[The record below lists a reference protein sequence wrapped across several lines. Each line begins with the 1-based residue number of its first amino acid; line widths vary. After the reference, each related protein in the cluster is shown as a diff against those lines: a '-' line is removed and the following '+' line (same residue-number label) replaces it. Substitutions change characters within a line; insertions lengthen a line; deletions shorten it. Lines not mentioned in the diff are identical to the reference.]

1 METSY
6 FKNFVLGILACLS
19 LNIGQSA
26 TPPDVFVQEQFTIIK
41 DQYAQTI
48 PQFSLEGKVVT
59 FPDKSEYQVEMY
71 LQAQENLSTA
81 SSVE

>member
-1 METSY
+1 
-6 FKNFVLGILACLS
+6 
-19 LNIGQSA
+19 
-26 TPPDVFVQEQFTIIK
+26 VFVQEQFTIIK

-48 PQFSLEGKVVT
+48 PQFSLEGKKVT